1 MKDVIVR
8 LTKIQ
13 INNLKNVENGVIE
26 LASSKSH
33 GDYFTSDI
41 MGIYG
46 QNGSGKTTVID
57 AIELL
62 KYMLSGHSLP
72 DEIINYISID
82 KDRSTCAFDFLIC
95 RNNTRVKV
103 IYTFAL
109 RRNGNTFD
117 IVSEQI
123 KYKLIDDPASMLKVL
138 MEYDNDKE
146 QLLKP
151 INQLNSVLSANSR
164 NTRKQD
170 DNEVDFKVAKLLAQK
185 EKRSFF
191 FSGDGQRIFM
201 NNLIDPTIGNLILL
215 SLRNYALANLF
226 VVKNKHSAP
235 ISLDLGVPFSLR
247 YVQEDGIVIGD
258 IFVLFASPT
267 VLPRRQFDI
276 LCEIIQNINIVLKT
290 IVPDLE
296 LEIKAHG
303 IEGTVTGDDGV
314 RCEIFS
320 KKSSRSI
327 PLRYESEGIIKIISI
342 LNILIAMYNDPT
354 TTVVIDELDCSIFEY
369 LLGELLSIIEESG
382 RGQLIFTSHNLRPLE
397 KLNKN
402 SLMFTTSNPANRYI
416 RLSNIKRNNNLR
428 SVYIRSINL
437 GGQEE
442 DIYDATERYKIRAA
456 LRRAGGNRNI

>member
-13 INNLKNVENGVIE
+13 INNLKNVESGVIE

-33 GDYFTSDI
+33 DGYFTSDI

-82 KDRSTCAFDFLIC
+82 KDRSKCAFDFLIY
-95 RNNTRVKV
+95 RNNIMAKV
-103 IYTFAL
+103 IYTFTL
-109 RRNGNTFD
+109 RRNENSFD

-123 KYKLIDDPASMLKVL
+123 KYKLIDDPTSKLKVL
-138 MEYDNDKE
+138 MEYNNDTE

-151 INQLNSVLSANSR
+151 INQLNSILSANAR
-164 NTRKQD
+164 NARKQD

-185 EKRSFF
+185 EKKSFF
-191 FSGDGQRIFM
+191 FSRDGQRIFI
-201 NNLIDPTIGNLILL
+201 NNLIYPTIGNLILL

-247 YVQEDGIVIGD
+247 YVLVIGD

-290 IVPDLE
+290 IVPGLE
-296 LEIKAHG
+296 LEIKAYG
-303 IEGTVTGDDGV
+303 LEGTASGDEGV

-320 KKSSRSI
+320 KKSSRAI

-416 RLSNIKRNNNLR
+416 RLSNIKSNNNLR

-442 DIYDATERYKIRAA
+442 EIYDATERYKIRAA
-456 LRRAGGNRNI
+456 LRRAGGNVNI

>member
-26 LASSKSH
+26 LASSKNH

-82 KDRSTCAFDFLIC
+82 KDRSTCAFDLLIC

-103 IYTFAL
+103 IYTFTL
-109 RRNGNTFD
+109 RRNGNSFD

-123 KYKLIDDPASMLKVL
+123 KYKLIDDPASKLKVL
-138 MEYDNDKE
+138 MEYDNDTE

-191 FSGDGQRIFM
+191 FSGDGQRIFI
-201 NNLIDPTIGNLILL
+201 NNLIDSTMGNLILL

-290 IVPDLE
+290 IVR
-296 LEIKAHG
+296 IWSWK
-303 IEGTVTGDDGV
+303 
-314 RCEIFS
+314 S
-320 KKSSRSI
+320 KRM
-327 PLRYESEGIIKIISI
+327 E
-342 LNILIAMYNDPT
+342 
-354 TTVVIDELDCSIFEY
+354 
-369 LLGELLSIIEESG
+369 
-382 RGQLIFTSHNLRPLE
+382 
-397 KLNKN
+397 
-402 SLMFTTSNPANRYI
+402 
-416 RLSNIKRNNNLR
+416 
-428 SVYIRSINL
+428 
-437 GGQEE
+437 
-442 DIYDATERYKIRAA
+442 
-456 LRRAGGNRNI
+456 